1 MKELKLHTDQMI
13 VKVKN
18 GVGWMIFNQPK
29 KRNAVSFDMWKSI
42 PKIVNFFE
50 SNNNVRVVVMRGAG
64 NKAFI
69 SGADISEFEDKRN
82 TKKQVEIYDKATE
95 NASNS
100 LINLEKPLISMING
114 FCIGG
119 GLALS
124 LCSDIR
130 ITSQN
135 GLFAVPAA
143 KLGVGYKFS
152 GIKQLMDLV
161 GPSYTKEI
169 FFTGRKFTSD
179 EALKMGLVNAVVKN
193 DELER
198 YIDNLTENIVENAP
212 LTIKAVKISV
222 NEGLKIQLKSDLE
235 KINKLVEECF
245 SSEDYMEG
253 RRAFMEKRRPKFGGK

>member
-1 MKELKLHTDQMI
+1 MRELKLHTDKMK

-18 GVGWMIFNQPK
+18 GVGWMIFNQPE
-29 KRNAVSFDMWKSI
+29 KRNAVSFDMWQSI

-50 SNNNVRVVVMRGAG
+50 SNNKVRVVVMRGAG
-64 NKAFI
+64 NKAFV

-82 TKKQVEIYDKATE
+82 TKKQVEIYEKATE

-222 NEGLKIQLKSDLE
+222 NEGLKIQQKSDLE

>member
-1 MKELKLHTDQMI
+1 MIELKLHTDKMI
-13 VKVKN
+13 VKVEN
-18 GVGWMIFNQPK
+18 GVGWMIFNQPE
-29 KRNAVSFDMWKSI
+29 KRNAVSFDMWQSI

-50 SNNNVRVVVMRGAG
+50 SNNKVRVVVMRGAG
-64 NKAFI
+64 NKAFV

-143 KLGVGYKFS
+143 RLGVGYKFS

-169 FFTGRKFTSD
+169 FFTGRKFTSN
-179 EALKMGLVNAVVKN
+179 EALKMGLVNAVVNN
-193 DELER
+193 DELEI
-198 YIDNLTENIVENAP
+198 YIDNLTNNIVENAP
-212 LTIKAVKISV
+212 LTIRSVKVSV
-222 NEGLKIQLKSDLE
+222 NEGLKTHQNRNSE
-235 KINKLVEECF
+235 KVNKLVEECF
-245 SSEDYMEG
+245 NSEDYMEG
-253 RRAFMEKRRPKFGGK
+253 RRAFMEKRRPKFKGK

>member
-1 MKELKLHTDQMI
+1 MRELKLHTDKMK

-18 GVGWMIFNQPK
+18 GVGWMIFNQPE
-29 KRNAVSFDMWKSI
+29 KRNAVSFDMWQSI

-50 SNNNVRVVVMRGAG
+50 SNNKVRVVVMRGAG
-64 NKAFI
+64 NKAFV

-82 TKKQVEIYDKATE
+82 TKKQVEIYEKATQ
-95 NASNS
+95 NATNS

-212 LTIKAVKISV
+212 LTIKAVKVSV
-222 NEGLKIQLKSDLE
+222 NEGLKIQIKSDLE

>member
-18 GVGWMIFNQPK
+18 GVGWMIFNQP
-29 KRNAVSFDMWKSI
+29 
-42 PKIVNFFE
+42 
-50 SNNNVRVVVMRGAG
+50 
-64 NKAFI
+64 FI

-222 NEGLKIQLKSDLE
+222 NEGLKIQQKSDLE